1 MAAKT
6 NDQHRL
12 VVLGSLGEFVSLVEH
27 AKDRGIYT
35 IVCDGYADGPAKKVA
50 DKAYNIDVR
59 NPEAIAQMCR
69 EEGVDGII
77 GSFSDLLFEQ
87 ITKVADLAGLRWYA
101 KPDKLDFYREK
112 DKAKALMTKLGI
124 RVPKNTQIGSDF
136 ADSELDGF
144 SFPLVVKPVNGY
156 GSKGIYVVHSISEIR
171 ERFEMV
177 SGRSSGQ
184 REMIQVE
191 EYSQGRE
198 YNMMTWVVDGKVCPI
213 SIADREK
220 NPQVGSA
227 LPTLNRLVYPA
238 KAAVQIREEA
248 TAVLQKFADAV
259 GQKEG
264 ALSMQ
269 FFYNE
274 HGVEVC
280 EIAGRLFGYEHELVT
295 HCCGLD
301 IEKLLLDYVYDPDAV
316 RETMLNHSI
325 AFEKCCAGLYFVGI
339 QDKVIAD
346 QTSARELAQ
355 DSHVIESVLFY
366 NEGETI
372 DNYGPKPYLA
382 RYYLTAE
389 SQEEI
394 DAVTQRFFDDMHIAA
409 TDGSD
414 VNAKFI
420 LYKD

>member
-248 TAVLQKFADAV
+248 KAVLQKFADAV

-394 DAVTQRFFDDMHIAA
+394 DAVTQHFFDDMHIAA